1 MSSVLKTL
9 GIASTV
15 QKVATV
21 LSRCPDS
28 TDAALKE
35 ALKEALVKFGLN
47 PEDYT
52 GILIYRELF
61 MNFGDCF
68 ARARRKFNL

>member
-35 ALKEALVKFGLN
+35 ALKEALVKAGLD
-47 PEDYT
+47 PEDYK
-52 GILIYRELF
+52 GILIYREFF
-61 MNFGDCF
+61 MNLGDCF